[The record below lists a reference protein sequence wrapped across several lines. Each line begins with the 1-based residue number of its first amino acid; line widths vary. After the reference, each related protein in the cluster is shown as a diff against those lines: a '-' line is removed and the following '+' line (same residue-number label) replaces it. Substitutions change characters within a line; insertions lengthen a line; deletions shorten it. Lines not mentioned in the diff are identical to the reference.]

1 MWRST
6 FFPPTI
12 FRRYMRL
19 KQMNR
24 TCLAIQTHPD
34 ELNWA
39 RRRTFHELNS
49 LTLVRRMWRLTFVS
63 ETIFTRSIRLKQT
76 DRTCW
81 TIQTHADKLNWAR
94 RRTFH
99 ELNSLGSSR
108 EKFDVWTRPEFFKF
122 HTVSARNSFDFR
134 SAITLERA
142 DKLLYIYWHLC
153 VSKPHSMP

>member
-1 MWRST
+1 M
-6 FFPPTI
+6 
-12 FRRYMRL
+12 L
-19 KQMNR
+19 KSSVGTDVELR
-24 TCLAIQTHPD
+24 T
-34 ELNWA
+34 
-39 RRRTFHELNS
+39 RRTNQLNQIHNKVS
-49 LTLVRRMWRLTFVS
+49 LFLCISLVRRMWRLTFVS

>member
-1 MWRST
+1 M
-6 FFPPTI
+6 
-12 FRRYMRL
+12 L
-19 KQMNR
+19 KSSVGTNVELR
-24 TCLAIQTHPD
+24 T
-34 ELNWA
+34 
-39 RRRTFHELNS
+39 RRTNQLNQIHNKVS
-49 LTLVRRMWRLTFVS
+49 LFLCISLVRRMWRLTFVS

>member
-1 MWRST
+1 M
-6 FFPPTI
+6 
-12 FRRYMRL
+12 L
-19 KQMNR
+19 KSSVGTDVELR
-24 TCLAIQTHPD
+24 T
-34 ELNWA
+34 
-39 RRRTFHELNS
+39 RRTNQLNQIHNKVS
-49 LTLVRRMWRLTFVS
+49 LFLCISLVCRMWRLTFVS